1 MTIQEVSRLT
11 GLSDKTIRYYE
22 TEGLIVVKRKA
33 NGYRSY
39 TQDNIKTL
47 NTIALLRYLTLSIQD
62 VKNVLDNHDLWGA
75 VYSKLQEAIKV
86 DKRDLEHKELVLKSL
101 RNSNYEE
108 ISENSEGILASIG
121 DEYIKAIDSFSYPS
135 LFDTIILTL
144 ILLGPILWMVVS
156 VYSNVTI
163 NMKLALPLSL
173 ISMVLI
179 TLGWRKY
186 HVGKAYQSKK
196 ANTFVSLVLLLVV
209 IAVAIGSLVALSFGQ
224 GLLYTNS
231 ETLSYVSNHRF
242 LMFGLLFL
250 VMFESS
256 TLIFGYRNKFTEQKS
271 VDDQVYFF
279 RLFKKHWKWVVLANI
294 ILVYIAF
301 SSTTV
306 INVDGSLVR
315 YTPFKPSGKH
325 YNVSDIK
332 EVRVGYNTGFFKQY
346 KNDFSMI
353 LVTDDFK
360 VDIVEANVTKEG
372 DTYFE
377 LVLLDNIYRSS
388 RINKVLGNTNPKH
401 CTYDKVYCDRFE
413 RIMKTKD

>member
-242 LMFGLLFL
+242 LMFQH
-250 VMFESS
+250 ES
-256 TLIFGYRNKFTEQKS
+256 F
-271 VDDQVYFF
+271 
-279 RLFKKHWKWVVLANI
+279 
-294 ILVYIAF
+294 
-301 SSTTV
+301 
-306 INVDGSLVR
+306 
-315 YTPFKPSGKH
+315 
-325 YNVSDIK
+325 
-332 EVRVGYNTGFFKQY
+332 
-346 KNDFSMI
+346 
-353 LVTDDFK
+353 
-360 VDIVEANVTKEG
+360 
-372 DTYFE
+372 
-377 LVLLDNIYRSS
+377 
-388 RINKVLGNTNPKH
+388 
-401 CTYDKVYCDRFE
+401 
-413 RIMKTKD
+413 